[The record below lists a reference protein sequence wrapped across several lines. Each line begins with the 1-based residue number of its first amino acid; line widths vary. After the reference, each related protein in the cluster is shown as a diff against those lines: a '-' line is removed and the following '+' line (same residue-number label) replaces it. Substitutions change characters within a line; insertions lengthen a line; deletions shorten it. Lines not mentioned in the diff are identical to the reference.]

1 MRQVRALLVRI
12 AGLFARDRHDRE
24 LSQEFDSHLQLLTED
39 NLRRGMNPGEARRLA
54 LIRLGGIEP
63 AKEQYRDSR
72 GLPLI
77 EILVQDV
84 KFAARVLRK
93 SPGFSLAAILALAL
107 GIGANTAVFSVI
119 NGILLKPLGFKNAD
133 ALVRLWER

>member
-1 MRQVRALLVRI
+1 MRQARALLLRI

-24 LSQEFDSHLQLLTED
+24 LTQEFDSHLQLLIED

-54 LIRLGGIEP
+54 LIRLGGIES
-63 AKEQYRDSR
+63 AKEQYRDRR

-77 EILVQDV
+77 EILVQDL

-119 NGILLKPLGFKNAD
+119 NG
-133 ALVRLWER
+133 